1 MTVAEVM
8 EVVMVLCFGASWP
21 FNVMKSYRTRSTKG
35 KSLSFLMLIFI
46 GYLCGIIG
54 KLLAPTL
61 NTFVLFFYV
70 LNMCMVG
77 VDIVLYWRNYR
88 LEKAETMKKEAEN
101 VSQNC

>member
-1 MTVAEVM
+1 MTFAEVM

-21 FNVMKSYRTRSTKG
+21 FNVMKSYRTRSTQG
-35 KSLSFLMLIFI
+35 KSLSFLVLIFT

-54 KLLAPTL
+54 KLLSPML

-77 VDIVLYWRNYR
+77 VDILLYARNRR
-88 LEKAETMKKEAEN
+88 LEKAGDAA
-101 VSQNC
+101 